1 MKYLITCFILFIA
14 FTTKAQEYKTLPP
27 NKYYPVLMQDPEK
40 GEAYYYVLQHDNLTY
55 EVFVGKKT
63 GLSMEEYTQ
72 RLDALYPLFT
82 YEYLSK
88 RRLMVC
94 VDSRGFFIQAKEGLN
109 YIFYALIFNEY
120 INLQEK

>member
-63 GLSMEEYTQ
+63 GLSIEEYTK
-72 RLDALYPLFT
+72 RLDALYPLLT
-82 YEYLSK
+82 YEYISVRK
-88 RRLMVC
+88 LMVC
-94 VDSRGFFIQAKEGLN
+94 VDSRGFFVQAKDGLN

-120 INLQEK
+120 INLQN